1 MKIPTFT
8 DKNSQIIN
16 KTHLFINKFL
26 FLDPYF
32 IGLTYNHVF

>member
-8 DKNSQIIN
+8 NQNTKIIN

-32 IGLTYNHVF
+32 IGLT

>member
-8 DKNSQIIN
+8 NQNSKIIN
-16 KTHLFINKFL
+16 KTDLFINKFL

-32 IGLTYNHVF
+32 IGLT

>member
-16 KTHLFINKFL
+16 KTQLFINKFL
-26 FLDPYF
+26 FLDP
-32 IGLTYNHVF
+32 